1 MLFITLPELED
12 AINFWRNKSPSIGDS
27 LILSKEASA
36 LAKPYAILI
45 LQGAQRISID
55 NLESK
60 ELDAWNRYLLEI
72 SNSKG

>member
-45 LQGAQRISID
+45 LQGAQRVSID